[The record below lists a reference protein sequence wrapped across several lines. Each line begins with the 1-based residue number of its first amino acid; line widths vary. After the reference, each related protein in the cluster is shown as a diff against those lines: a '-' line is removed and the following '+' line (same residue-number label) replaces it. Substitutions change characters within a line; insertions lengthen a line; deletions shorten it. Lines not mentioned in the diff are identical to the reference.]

1 MLMQRA
7 RPIFLSGLAQER
19 NVRAGFRLDFT
30 AKNGTR
36 PALMIGGR
44 TFWKVFLDGEL
55 LTAGPA
61 RGAHGT
67 LMIDELPLSGCGDGK
82 THRIA
87 IEVGPRQSSHCHR
100 CQSPPAHSR

>member
-44 TFWKVFLDGEL
+44 TCWKVFLDGEL

-87 IEVGPRQSSHCHR
+87 IEVASQNAPHT
-100 CQSPPAHSR
+100 